1 MSTVHEL
8 ALPLTED
15 QVRKLRVGD
24 LVYLSGDIIMTA
36 GMPTHQRMLDF
47 IERQEP
53 LPLDLNGQVLLQFG
67 GYQREVDGKMEVVYI
82 NPTTSTRFN
91 PYMPSL
97 IRGCQLRAVGG
108 KGGLDAA
115 SARAMQEVGCVYLSF
130 PGGGCTLYSNAIRE
144 VVAVEWRDLFCIT
157 GSRSCAS
164 IAWAPARSPSMP
176 MAIVSMTVFNPRPRS
191 ACPTFWRSSRSP
203 ARTPPYDIALV
214 ASIAVRPKSDDCRA

>member
-8 ALPLTED
+8 SLPLTED

-24 LVYLSGDIIMTA
+24 LVYLSGDVVMTA

-53 LPLDLNGQVLLQFG
+53 LPLDLDGQVLLQFG

-144 VVAVEWRDLFCIT
+144 VVAVEWRDLLLHYRLTQLRVDRLGPGTVAIDAHGHSLYDSLQAEAEKRLPDILAQLKT
-157 GSRSCAS
+157 SREN
-164 IAWAPARSPSMP
+164 SP
-176 MAIVSMTVFNPRPRS
+176 
-191 ACPTFWRSSRSP
+191 
-203 ARTPPYDIALV
+203 L
-214 ASIAVRPKSDDCRA
+214 

>member
-24 LVYLSGDIIMTA
+24 LVYLSGEIIMTA

-47 IERQEP
+47 IERLEP

-97 IRGCQLRAVGG
+97 IRGCRLRAVGG

-144 VVAVEWRDLFCIT
+144 VVAVEWRDLLLHYRLTQLRVDRLGPGTVAIDAH
-157 GSRSCAS
+157 GHSLYDSLQSEAEKRLPDILAQLKKSREN
-164 IAWAPARSPSMP
+164 SP
-176 MAIVSMTVFNPRPRS
+176 
-191 ACPTFWRSSRSP
+191 
-203 ARTPPYDIALV
+203 L
-214 ASIAVRPKSDDCRA
+214 